1 MLLERSF
8 KQAPLQVLIPCVY
21 DHKEIQSRFKD
32 IFFLGMAVKVDADR
46 LFFAIS
52 QSQTEDVHDQFDIR
66 ICVDDLIDNLEFFN
80 MRTSTDR
87 RVNANSALPST
98 DGH

>member
-1 MLLERSF
+1 MT
-8 KQAPLQVLIPCVY
+8 VT
-21 DHKEIQSRFKD
+21 
-32 IFFLGMAVKVDADR
+32 VDADR

-52 QSQTEDVHDQFDIR
+52 QSQTEDEHDQFDIR

-87 RVNANSALPST
+87 RVNANSDLPST